1 MNLTDAAPAGRVRDD
16 SPVLPAAAV
25 VFRVIFAIVKRETV
39 LKAVKEFPEEVDL
52 DRLFERLLFIRKME
66 AGLVAADEGRKL
78 GQTEVEVHFKRK
90 WRK

>member
-1 MNLTDAAPAGRVRDD
+1 MNLTDAAPAGRVRDG